1 MTQHRPIVL
10 RNGRLTELPA
20 GDTVVGAGFD
30 PSALPSATEA
40 LPEAFLVR
48 QSGVWVVASFEQV
61 LGWMS
66 SGTAHPSGTL
76 VLTEYGMGIL
86 TEAGE
91 NLVQE

>member
-20 GDTVVGAGFD
+20 GDAVAGLD
-30 PSALPSATEA
+30 LSALPSATEA

-61 LGWMS
+61 FGWMS